1 MTVKIKLKKIP
12 SPISVKATLTSTEA
26 IATLRKDGG
35 GGTNYD
41 RLDRLKDVDEGL
53 MPAEGS
59 TLVYDQQNDK
69 YEVKKLQF
77 EDIDDNLDGG
87 QF

>member
-12 SPISVKATLTSTEA
+12 TPISVKATFVSNEA
-26 IATLRKDGG
+26 VATLKKDVGAS
-35 GGTNYD
+35 NYD
-41 RLDRLKDVDEGL
+41 RLDRLKDVEEGL
-53 MPAEGS
+53 LPSDGA
-59 TLVYDQQNDK
+59 TLVYDQETDK

-87 QF
+87 SF

>member
-26 IATLRKDGG
+26 IATLRKDGVG
-35 GGTNYD
+35 GSNYD

-53 MPAEGS
+53 MPAEGA
-59 TLVYDQQNDK
+59 TLVYDQETDK
-69 YEVKKLQF
+69 YEVKKLNIG
-77 EDIDDNLDGG
+77 DIDGDLDGG
-87 QF
+87 SF